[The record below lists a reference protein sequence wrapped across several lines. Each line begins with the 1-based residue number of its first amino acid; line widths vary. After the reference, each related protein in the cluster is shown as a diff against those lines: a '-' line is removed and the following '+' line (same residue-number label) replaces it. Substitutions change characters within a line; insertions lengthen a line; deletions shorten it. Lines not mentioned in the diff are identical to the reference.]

1 MEFPTLKKSGIQITP
16 EGFAMKRV
24 ILASTVTAFFIFT
37 PPALADEKKDDPENM
52 ALQGITKLM
61 DALGAFISSI
71 PQYEAPTMNENGDI
85 IIRRK
90 NPDKDESEGEPKLEE
105 TAT

>member
-1 MEFPTLKKSGIQITP
+1 
-16 EGFAMKRV
+16 MKRV
-24 ILASTVTAFFIFT
+24 ILASAFTVFITFA
-37 PPALADEKKDDPENM
+37 PPALADEKKDDPENL

-61 DALGAFISSI
+61 DALGAFIGSI
-71 PQYEAPTMNENGDI
+71 PQYEAPEMNENGDI

-90 NPDKDESEGEPKLEE
+90 NPDKDETEQDPKLEE

>member
-1 MEFPTLKKSGIQITP
+1 MPGDY
-16 EGFAMKRV
+16 AMKQV
-24 ILASTVTAFFIFT
+24 ILASAATVFLTLA
-37 PPALADEKKDDPENM
+37 PPAFADEQKDNPENL

-61 DALGAFISSI
+61 DALGAFIGSI
-71 PQYEAPTMNENGDI
+71 PQYEAPIMNDNGDI

-90 NPDKDESEGEPKLEE
+90 HSEKDETEQEPKLEE